1 VSKQKKLLKK
11 ERTALVIIDMQE
23 KLLPHVWR
31 SDFIVENLGKL
42 IQSAQVMDLPIVA
55 TEHYPR
61 GLGITVSEIS
71 GFFEDFQSIEK
82 IIFGAVDVPE
92 VLARLKEMHVNFLL
106 IAGIETHICIMQTAL
121 QAIREGF
128 QVHVVSDAVSS
139 RTEENWR
146 VGLERIRDAGGTISS
161 TEMAIYELLYQAGTR
176 EFKEVLKFIV
186 E

>member
-1 VSKQKKLLKK
+1 
-11 ERTALVIIDMQE
+11 M
-23 KLLPHVWR
+23 
-31 SDFIVENLGKL
+31 ENLGKL

-106 IAGIETHICIMQTAL
+106 IAGIETHICIMQ
-121 QAIREGF
+121 AIREGF

-176 EFKEVLKFIV
+176 EFKEVLKFFV
-186 E
+186 